1 MQTRDQIKD
10 QMRDNAQHV
19 RRGEVS
25 LSLVLEPLVLAHDS
39 LFDLED
45 RFDEMLEAEADRQ
58 TVLRLL
64 EGSETPRAYWTERD
78 LALRAL

>member
-1 MQTRDQIKD
+1 MQTREQIKG
-10 QMRDNAQHV
+10 QMRDNALFIRLGLTQQP
-19 RRGEVS
+19 
-25 LSLVLEPLVLAHDS
+25 LVLEPLVLAHDS

-78 LALRAL
+78 LALRA